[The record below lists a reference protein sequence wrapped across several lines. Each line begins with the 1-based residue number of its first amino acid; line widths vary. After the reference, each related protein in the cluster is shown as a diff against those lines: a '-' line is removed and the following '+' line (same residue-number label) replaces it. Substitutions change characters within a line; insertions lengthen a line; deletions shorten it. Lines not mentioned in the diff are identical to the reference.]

1 MILPIEGI
9 LICDYFVVRHTR
21 LQLIDLYKTQGQYT
35 YHNGFNP
42 SAIIALLLGV
52 ALSVP
57 GFLGTVKII
66 EHASVGS
73 FLMNIYSYAWFVG
86 FIVAFVVYAALTI
99 KKK

>member
-1 MILPIEGI
+1 MMLPIGGI

-35 YHNGFNP
+35 YRNGFNP